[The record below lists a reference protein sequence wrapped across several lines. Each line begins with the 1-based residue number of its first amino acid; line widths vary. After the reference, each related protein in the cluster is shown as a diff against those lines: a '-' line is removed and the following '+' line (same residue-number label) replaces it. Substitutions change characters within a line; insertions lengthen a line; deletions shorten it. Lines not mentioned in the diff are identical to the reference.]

1 MVPAYKQPTY
11 HHAIEYAYL
20 MQPCRKMSAPVK
32 NLENM
37 FLHQKSPQLARPG
50 ESPKQK
56 KPSRRFR
63 KGLFFME
70 PAKRLELLAC

>member
-37 FLHQKSPQLARPG
+37 FLHQKSPH
-50 ESPKQK
+50 
-56 KPSRRFR
+56 
-63 KGLFFME
+63 
-70 PAKRLELLAC
+70 